1 MPSLLTY
8 CTLFVTAI
16 GALVLRLLW
25 PRLTLSTRRTLR
37 WLASFL
43 LLLSLVSAITK
54 WHVTN
59 HRVGE
64 IEAWLRI
71 VACQFAIVFFTLLR
85 PRLLTVPTAAV
96 LLLLTFG
103 TMVTGPL
110 SGIFRR
116 TSFTE
121 QHIAD
126 RYYLDTIPWQ
136 SDGPGANSGVD
147 FDLYYKPS
155 PTAHLRRSIY
165 GTRLYDS
172 QCRTASTYATLSE
185 ATHTITVH
193 CPRLSPANPDAT
205 ESGMELRYF
214 IPHGA
219 LSPELLR
226 QWREDPQAHQDEE
239 RSRQ

>member
-1 MPSLLTY
+1 MSA
-8 CTLFVTAI
+8 V
-16 GALVLRLLW
+16 VLRLLW
-25 PRLTLSTRRTLR
+25 PRLSLASRRTLQS
-37 WLASFL
+37 LAFL
-43 LLLSLVSAITK
+43 LLLLTLVSAVTK
-54 WHVTN
+54 WHFTN
-59 HRVGE
+59 HRIGE
-64 IEAWLRI
+64 AEAWLRI
-71 VACQFAIVFFTLLR
+71 VACQFVIVFFTLLR

-110 SGIFRR
+110 SGLFRK

-136 SDGPGANSGVD
+136 SDDAGAGANSGVD
-147 FDLYYKPS
+147 FDLYYKQSPS
-155 PTAHLRRSIY
+155 AHLRRSIF

-172 QCRTASTYATLSE
+172 QCRTAATYATLSP

-193 CPRLSPANPDAT
+193 CPRLATTDPDSG
-205 ESGMELRYF
+205 ESGVDLRYF

-219 LSPELLR
+219 LSPDLLR
-226 QWREDPQAHQDEE
+226 QWQQGPSSHADEE
-239 RSRQ
+239 RVRQ